1 MTRSREWL
9 LLNAVE
15 CWLHHYSSPNTPTVE
30 QYKQLQ
36 AEFHDAYMQTLHSEP
51 ASCLKDAVER
61 SETPT
66 EPTPKSTTSPRKR
79 TKNDSQSSA
88 S

>member
-15 CWLHHYSSPNTPTVE
+15 AWLHHYSTPNTPTVE

-36 AEFHDAYMQTLHSEP
+36 AELHDAYMATLN
-51 ASCLKDAVER
+51 KDAD
-61 SETPT
+61 TPA
-66 EPTPKSTTSPRKR
+66 PKPSRKR

-88 S
+88 ETV